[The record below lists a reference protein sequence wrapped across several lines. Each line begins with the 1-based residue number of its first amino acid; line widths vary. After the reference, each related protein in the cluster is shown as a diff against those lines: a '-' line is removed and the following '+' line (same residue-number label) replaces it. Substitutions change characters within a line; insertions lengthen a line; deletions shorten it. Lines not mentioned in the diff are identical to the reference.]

1 MIKYKKLF
9 GIIRILLGMLFFIY
23 PAYEF
28 FQQGGIQ
35 SEESMRWLFVF
46 IFFLVYAYSAIRNGI
61 REIGGLDPAFNLPRF
76 FEASMNG
83 FISIYIIILL
93 IVAELNGY
101 AKFLLFILTLLTL
114 ISMIRDLRYISLQY
128 YDKKQRAKK

>member
-9 GIIRILLGMLFFIY
+9 GTIRILLGMLFFIY

-28 FQQGGIQ
+28 FQQGGMQ

-46 IFFLVYAYSAIRNGI
+46 IFFLIYSYSAIRNGI
-61 REIGGLDPAFNLPRF
+61 RELGGQNPAFNLPRF

-83 FISIYIIILL
+83 FISVYIIILL
-93 IVAELNGY
+93 IAADLNGY
-101 AKFLLFILTLLTL
+101 AKFLLFILSLLTL
-114 ISMIRDLRYISLQY
+114 LSMIRDLRYISLQY
-128 YDKKQRAKK
+128 YEKKQRAKK